1 MKIGNF
7 ITSNNVFL
15 APMAGV
21 TDKAFRL
28 ICKDYGCGMLYTEMV
43 SSKGLYYGSKKTN
56 LLLDIDD
63 KEAPVIVQIF
73 GSDPDIM
80 ADMAEQ
86 ISLNEKVACIDI
98 NMGCPAP
105 KIVKNGEG
113 SALMKNPELA
123 YNIVKKVVQK
133 SKKPVSVKIRKGWD
147 AASVNAVE
155 FAKMLEDAGA
165 SFIAIH
171 GRTREEMYSGH
182 ADWDIIRKVKQSVN
196 IPVIG
201 NGDVVDEE
209 SAKKMFEETGCDA
222 ILIGRGALGR
232 PWIFKRINYY
242 LKTGDKLPEI
252 TLEERFNVILKHLKM
267 AEEFKGRQ
275 GIIEMRK
282 HVAWYLKGLRNS
294 SYVKDIVN
302 RLDEREK
309 IEEVLLEYK
318 RVLEDA
324 TTV

>member
-1 MKIGNF
+1 MKIGNY
-7 ITSNNVFL
+7 ITPNNVFL

-21 TDKAFRL
+21 TDKAFRIL
-28 ICKDYGCGMLYTEMV
+28 CREYECGLVYTEMV

-56 LLLDIDD
+56 LLLDIDER
-63 KEAPVIVQIF
+63 EAPVIVQIF

-80 ADMAEQ
+80 ADMAEK
-86 ISLNEKVACIDI
+86 ISENKKVISIDI

-113 SALMKNPELA
+113 SALMKNPDLA
-123 YNIVKKVVQK
+123 ERIVKKVVSK
-133 SKKPVSVKIRKGWD
+133 SKKPVSVKFRKGWD
-147 AASVNAVE
+147 DNSVNAVE
-155 FAKMLEDAGA
+155 FAKMMEEAGA

-171 GRTREEMYSGH
+171 GRTREQMYSGH
-182 ADWDIIRKVKQSVN
+182 ADWDIIRRVKEAVK

-201 NGDVVDEE
+201 NGDVVDED
-209 SAKKMFEETGCDA
+209 SAKKLFDETGCDA
-222 ILIGRGALGR
+222 ILIGRGALGA

-242 LKTGDKLPEI
+242 FETGQKMPEI
-252 TLEERFNVILKHLKM
+252 SIEERFDVILRHLKM

-282 HVAWYLKGLRNS
+282 HIAWYLKGLKNS
-294 SYVKDIVN
+294 TYVKDIVN

-309 IEEVLLEYK
+309 IEEVLNEYK
-318 RVLEDA
+318 KTLI
-324 TTV
+324 

>member
-1 MKIGNF
+1 MMKIGNY
-7 ITSNNVFL
+7 ITPNNVFL

-21 TDKAFRL
+21 TDKAFRIL
-28 ICKDYGCGMLYTEMV
+28 CREYGCGLVYTEMV

-86 ISLNEKVACIDI
+86 ISENEKVVSIDI

-123 YNIVKKVVQK
+123 ERIVKKVVSK
-133 SKKPVSVKIRKGWD
+133 SKKPVSVKFRKGWD
-147 AASVNAVE
+147 ENSVNAVE
-155 FAKMLEDAGA
+155 FAKMVEAAGA
-165 SFIAIH
+165 SFIAVH
-171 GRTREEMYSGH
+171 GRTREQMYSGH
-182 ADWDIIRKVKQSVN
+182 ADWDIIRRVKEAVK

-201 NGDVVDEE
+201 NGDVVDED
-209 SAKKMFEETGCDA
+209 SAKKMFDETGCDA
-222 ILIGRGALGR
+222 ILIGRGALGT
-232 PWIFKRINYY
+232 PWIFKRIIYY
-242 LKTGDKLPEI
+242 FETGQKIPDI
-252 TLEERFNVILKHLKM
+252 SIEEKFDVILRHLKM

-282 HVAWYLKGLRNS
+282 HIAWYLKGLKNS
-294 SYVKDIVN
+294 TYVKDMVN
-302 RLDEREK
+302 RLDQREK
-309 IEEVLLEYK
+309 IEEVLIEYK
-318 RVLEDA
+318 KTLI
-324 TTV
+324 